1 MSENQLL
8 DVRTVERNIKS
19 GKVSRED
26 YKKFLDGL
34 EDCADDAEDTETQ
47 MILHIADEEDEGA
60 SDEA

>member
-34 EDCADDAEDTETQ
+34 EDCAADAEDTETQ